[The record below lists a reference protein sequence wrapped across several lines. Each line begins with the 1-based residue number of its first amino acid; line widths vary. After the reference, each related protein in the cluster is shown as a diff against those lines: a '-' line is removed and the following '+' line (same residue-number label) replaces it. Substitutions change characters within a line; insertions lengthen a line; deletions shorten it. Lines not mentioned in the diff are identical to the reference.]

1 MKIIRINKN
10 GSMNELNLKIPKNC
24 LNVLKKNSISCGN
37 GNIKELYF
45 WKYDDKNIKCYGW
58 YDGESGFENKHE
70 LAPNG
75 TSSFLEEDSSS
86 KLLFGDL
93 FILCIDNEKIY
104 HDFGVDDYSM
114 FYDIINEGF
123 DDCTDSE
130 DEDFF
135 DSGDE
140 EEEEE
145 EEEEDLDYN
154 PNNGNSDSDE
164 YEDDCNE
171 YNENE
176 LLDTD
181 NNIY

>member
-37 GNIKELYF
+37 GSIKELYF

-75 TSSFLEEDSSS
+75 TSTFLEEDSSS

-93 FILCIDNEKIY
+93 FILCLDAEKKY
-104 HDFGVDDYSM
+104 NDFGVDDYSM

-123 DDCTDSE
+123 DDCS
-130 DEDFF
+130 

-140 EEEEE
+140 DSFDS
-145 EEEEDLDYN
+145 EEDEEDEEDEDTDYN
-154 PNNGNSDSDE
+154 PHNVSDSDD
-164 YEDDCNE
+164 YEEDCE
-171 YNENE
+171 DYNENE
-176 LLDTD
+176 ILDTD

>member
-10 GSMNELNLKIPKNC
+10 GSMNELDLKIPKNC

-45 WKYDDKNIKCYGW
+45 WKYDEKNIKCYGW

-104 HDFGVDDYSM
+104 QNFGVDDYSM

-123 DDCTDSE
+123 DDCSDSE
-130 DEDFF
+130 DEDSF
-135 DSGDE
+135 DSG
-140 EEEEE
+140 
-145 EEEEDLDYN
+145 EEDAEEDVDYN

-171 YNENE
+171 FNENE

>member
-24 LNVLKKNSISCGN
+24 LNVLKKNSVSCGT

-75 TSSFLEEDSSS
+75 TSLFLEEDSSS

-93 FILCIDNEKIY
+93 FILCIDNDKKY
-104 HDFGVDDYSM
+104 QDFGVDDYSM

-123 DDCTDSE
+123 DDCSDSGEDSDEDSE
-130 DEDFF
+130 DSDDEDI
-135 DSGDE
+135 DIDI
-140 EEEEE
+140 
-145 EEEEDLDYN
+145 DYN
-154 PNNGNSDSDE
+154 PNNSESDE
-164 YEDDCNE
+164 YDEDCNE

>member
-10 GSMNELNLKIPKNC
+10 GSMNELDLKIPKNC

-45 WKYDDKNIKCYGW
+45 WKYDGKNIKCYGW

-75 TSSFLEEDSSS
+75 TSTFLEEDSSS

-93 FILCIDNEKIY
+93 FILCLDAEKKY
-104 HDFGVDDYSM
+104 NDFGVDDYSM
-114 FYDIINEGF
+114 FYEIINEGF
-123 DDCTDSE
+123 DNCSDTEDSDGYS
-130 DEDFF
+130 DEDSI
-135 DSGDE
+135 DIDI
-140 EEEEE
+140 
-145 EEEEDLDYN
+145 DYN
-154 PNNGNSDSDE
+154 PNNDNSDSD
-164 YEDDCNE
+164 DNE
-171 YNENE
+171 IDSEEFNENE

>member
-24 LNVLKKNSISCGN
+24 LNVLKKNSVSCGN
-37 GNIKELYF
+37 GIIKELYF

-75 TSSFLEEDSSS
+75 TSLFLEEDSSS

-93 FILCIDNEKIY
+93 FILCIDNDKKY

-123 DDCTDSE
+123 DDCSDSGEDSDEDSE
-130 DEDFF
+130 

-140 EEEEE
+140 
-145 EEEEDLDYN
+145 DIDIDIDYN
-154 PNNGNSDSDE
+154 SNNSESDE
-164 YEDDCNE
+164 YDEDCDE

>member
-10 GSMNELNLKIPKNC
+10 GSMNELDLKIPKNC

-45 WKYDDKNIKCYGW
+45 WKYDGKIIKCYGW

-75 TSSFLEEDSSS
+75 TSTFLEEDSSS

-93 FILCIDNEKIY
+93 FILCLDTEKKY
-104 HDFGVDDYSM
+104 NDFGVDDYSM
-114 FYDIINEGF
+114 FYEIINEGF
-123 DDCTDSE
+123 DDCSDTEESDSDEYSE
-130 DEDFF
+130 DSIDI
-135 DSGDE
+135 DI
-140 EEEEE
+140 
-145 EEEEDLDYN
+145 DYN
-154 PNNGNSDSDE
+154 PNNENSDSDD
-164 YEDDCNE
+164 YEEDCE
-171 YNENE
+171 EFNENE

>member
-10 GSMNELNLKIPKNC
+10 GSMNELDLKIPKNC

-45 WKYDDKNIKCYGW
+45 WKYDGKIIKCYGW

-75 TSSFLEEDSSS
+75 TSLFLEEDSSS

-93 FILCIDNEKIY
+93 FILCIDNDKKY
-104 HDFGVDDYSM
+104 QDFGVDDYSM

-123 DDCTDSE
+123 DDCSDSGE
-130 DEDFF
+130 DSDEDSDDE
-135 DSGDE
+135 DSDI
-140 EEEEE
+140 
-145 EEEEDLDYN
+145 DIDYN
-154 PNNGNSDSDE
+154 PNNSESDE
-164 YEDDCNE
+164 YEEDCDE

>member
-24 LNVLKKNSISCGN
+24 LNVLKKKSVSCGN
-37 GNIKELYF
+37 GNMKELYY
-45 WKYDDKNIKCYGW
+45 WKYDGKIIKCFGW

-75 TSSFLEEDSSS
+75 TSTFLEEDSSS
-86 KLLFGDL
+86 KLLFGDI

-114 FYDIINEGF
+114 FYEIINEGF
-123 DDCTDSE
+123 DDCSDTE
-130 DEDFF
+130 DEDSF

-140 EEEEE
+140 EEE
-145 EEEEDLDYN
+145 DIDYN
-154 PNNGNSDSDE
+154 PNNENSDSDD
-164 YEDDCNE
+164 YEEDCE
-171 YNENE
+171 EFNENE

>member
-45 WKYDDKNIKCYGW
+45 WKYDGKIIKCYGW

-75 TSSFLEEDSSS
+75 TSTFLEEDSSS

-93 FILCIDNEKIY
+93 FILCLDTEKNNY
-104 HDFGVDDYSM
+104 DFGVDDYSM
-114 FYDIINEGF
+114 FYEIINEGF
-123 DDCTDSE
+123 DDCSDTE
-130 DEDFF
+130 DEDSDE
-135 DSGDE
+135 DSD
-140 EEEEE
+140 
-145 EEEEDLDYN
+145 DSIDIDIDYN
-154 PNNGNSDSDE
+154 PTNDSDSDD
-164 YEDDCNE
+164 YEDDCDE
-171 YNENE
+171 FNENE

>member
-10 GSMNELNLKIPKNC
+10 GSMNELDLKIPKNC
-24 LNVLKKNSISCGN
+24 INVLKKNSISCGN

-45 WKYDDKNIKCYGW
+45 WKYEGKIIKCFGW

-93 FILCIDNEKIY
+93 FILCIDTEKKY
-104 HDFGVDDYSM
+104 NDFGVDDYSM
-114 FYDIINEGF
+114 FYEIINEGF
-123 DDCTDSE
+123 DDCSDSGDEESFDSE
-130 DEDFF
+130 D
-135 DSGDE
+135 DE

-145 EEEEDLDYN
+145 EDTDYN
-154 PNNGNSDSDE
+154 PHNVSDSDD
-164 YEDDCNE
+164 YEDDCEE